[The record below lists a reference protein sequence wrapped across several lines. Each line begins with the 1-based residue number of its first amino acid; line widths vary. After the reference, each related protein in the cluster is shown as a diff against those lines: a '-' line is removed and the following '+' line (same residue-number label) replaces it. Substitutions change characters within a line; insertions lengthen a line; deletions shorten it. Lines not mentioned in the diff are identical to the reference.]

1 MKPFL
6 RILFIIFL
14 LLSNIVKIF
23 AQNNSELNY
32 SYKEIEKK
40 IEKSHNSEVEM
51 WKWINLYIKKS
62 KKENNNET
70 LIYAYREASNNT
82 NLPNNFKY
90 SDSALITAKKTND
103 KKLLSYAYL
112 NRGTIYMDEEM
123 YNKALDDILLSNKY
137 SEELGDEYTYHK
149 TKYFIAQNK
158 IYLGLYED
166 ANNELNI

>member
-1 MKPFL
+1 M
-6 RILFIIFL
+6 
-14 LLSNIVKIF
+14 
-23 AQNNSELNY
+23 NY

-90 SDSALITAKKTND
+90 SILSPKIQPQLSGF
-103 KKLLSYAYL
+103 KLVC
-112 NRGTIYMDEEM
+112 
-123 YNKALDDILLSNKY
+123 
-137 SEELGDEYTYHK
+137 
-149 TKYFIAQNK
+149 
-158 IYLGLYED
+158 
-166 ANNELNI
+166 

>member
-6 RILFIIFL
+6 RILFIILL

-82 NLPNNFKY
+82 NLPNNF
-90 SDSALITAKKTND
+90 I
-103 KKLLSYAYL
+103 
-112 NRGTIYMDEEM
+112 EV
-123 YNKALDDILLSNKY
+123 
-137 SEELGDEYTYHK
+137 
-149 TKYFIAQNK
+149 
-158 IYLGLYED
+158 
-166 ANNELNI
+166 